1 MDEMAEDWRS
11 VDQPLIR
18 LEHDAR
24 QQPCLAMKTD
34 GPANTETRERAESAA
49 PAVQAKHTG
58 IDVRRKGF
66 KTDRKFRPVSRDG
79 RTSRSPLKV

>member
-18 LEHDAR
+18 LDHDTR
-24 QQPCLAMKTD
+24 QQPCLAMETD
-34 GPANTETRERAESAA
+34 GPANTETCERAESAT

-66 KTDRKFRPVSRDG
+66 KDG
-79 RTSRSPLKV
+79 PKISTCFA